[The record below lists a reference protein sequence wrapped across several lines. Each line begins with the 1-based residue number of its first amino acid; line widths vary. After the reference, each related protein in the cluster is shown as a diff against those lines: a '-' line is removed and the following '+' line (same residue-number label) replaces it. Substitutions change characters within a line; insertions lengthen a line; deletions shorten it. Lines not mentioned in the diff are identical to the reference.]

1 MRITVNKCL
10 PPGQKKTI
18 FETFGGGGLP
28 ERPSN
33 VLEGGLLCEGTYSFI
48 KIIENFILIKTL
60 EFCSLISKLYI
71 FYFYPKSY

>member
-18 FETFGGGGLP
+18 FDTFGGGGLP
-28 ERPSN
+28 ERLSN

-48 KIIENFILIKTL
+48 KIIENFILIKIYMIR
-60 EFCSLISKLYI
+60 LIFTQYNWIL
-71 FYFYPKSY
+71 FLWRVG